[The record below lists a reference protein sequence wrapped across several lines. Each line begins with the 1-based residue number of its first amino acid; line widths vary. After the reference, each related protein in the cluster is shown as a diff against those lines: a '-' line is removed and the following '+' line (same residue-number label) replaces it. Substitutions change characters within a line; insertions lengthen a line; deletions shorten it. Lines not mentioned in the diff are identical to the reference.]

1 MIINHNVRVKGA
13 ELHSCSPPKSVLVS
27 PTYSY
32 SKPSRFPKW
41 DEPLRGLGNNRHYDL
56 AELVSSDLS
65 VWCDDKQEYVQIAE
79 GVVVKV
85 GDMYVWFSP
94 CDGMPDDR
102 FYEVK
107 GEFEL
112 IFDYLRGLKLKVKA

>member
-13 ELHSCSPPKSVLVS
+13 ELQRCSPPKSVLVS

-32 SKPSRFPKW
+32 SIPSRFSKW

-65 VWCDDKQEYVQIAE
+65 VWCDEKQEYVQIAE

-85 GDMYVWFSP
+85 GDKYVWFSP

-112 IFDYLRGLKLKVKA
+112 FFDYTNGLKLKVKA

>member
-1 MIINHNVRVKGA
+1 MIINHNVRVKGV
-13 ELHSCSPPKSVLVS
+13 ELHSCSYPKSVLVS

-32 SKPSRFPKW
+32 SKPSRFAKW

-65 VWCDDKQEYVQIAE
+65 VWCDEKEEYVQIAE

-85 GDMYVWFSP
+85 GDKYVWFSP

-112 IFDYLRGLKLKVKA
+112 IFDYLNGLKLKVKA